1 MTRRPSRRALHQL
14 YFFRSRPKLPRWEH
28 LPDDARRKTLPLI
41 SSLLRT
47 ALQAAK
53 EASDER

>member
-1 MTRRPSRRALHQL
+1 MTRRRSLHQL
-14 YFFRSRPKLPRWEH
+14 HFFRSRPKLPRWEG

-41 SSLLRT
+41 ASLLRT

-53 EASDER
+53 EESHER

>member
-14 YFFRSRPKLPRWEH
+14 HFFRPRPKIPRWER

-41 SSLLRT
+41 ASLLRT
-47 ALQAAK
+47 ALQATK